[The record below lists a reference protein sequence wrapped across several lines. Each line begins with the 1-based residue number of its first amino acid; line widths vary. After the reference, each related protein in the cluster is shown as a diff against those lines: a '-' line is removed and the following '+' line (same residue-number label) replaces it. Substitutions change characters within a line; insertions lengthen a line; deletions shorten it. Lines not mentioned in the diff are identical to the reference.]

1 MAIVINL
8 SPELEILLRDKAAR
22 QGQEVDFMATELLAK
37 ALEWEKQDLEE
48 AIQGIQEGLKDFE
61 VGRFRS
67 FQNFAEEQQRKY
79 NLLTDS

>member
-8 SPELEILLRDKAAR
+8 SPELEVLLRDKAAR
-22 QGQEVDFMATELLAK
+22 QGQEVDFMASELLAS

-48 AIQGIQEGLKDFE
+48 AIEGIQEGLKDFE
-61 VGRFRS
+61 AGRFRS
-67 FQNFAEEQQRKY
+67 FQNFAEEQQRKH